1 MKGLITRIQRFST
14 TNGPGLRT
22 TVFMKGCPLRCLWCH
37 NPETQKMKRELLY
50 YEETCIKCGSCSEA
64 CPHGV
69 HCFIDGKH
77 MLLRENCV
85 LCGACADVCPVR
97 ALELSGE
104 EIEAEE
110 LVARLLRD
118 RAFYEHSGGGIT
130 LSGGEPLF
138 QPAFTEE
145 VLRRCKAEGI
155 HTCVDTSGVGVS
167 CDTVARFTR
176 EGLADLWLYDL
187 KETDEERH
195 RAATGVPL
203 TPILRNLETIG
214 EAHGKLRL
222 RCPVIPGVND
232 REEHMEKIGEIAE
245 KVPGV
250 LAIDLVPY
258 HRLGLVKA
266 EALGEQQES
275 FEALP
280 EKRKKALLG
289 RLQEKTGIPSSWI

>member
-50 YEETCIKCGSCSEA
+50 YEETCIKCGSCADA
-64 CPHGV
+64 CPEGV
-69 HCFIDGKH
+69 HLFQDGKH
-77 MLLRENCV
+77 VLLRENCV
-85 LCGACADVCPVR
+85 VCGACADVCPVR

-155 HTCVDTSGVGVS
+155 HTCVDTSGAGVS

-266 EALGEQQES
+266 EALGEQQKT

-280 EKRKKALLG
+280 ETRKKALLG
-289 RLQEKTGIPSSWI
+289 RLQEKTDIPSSWI